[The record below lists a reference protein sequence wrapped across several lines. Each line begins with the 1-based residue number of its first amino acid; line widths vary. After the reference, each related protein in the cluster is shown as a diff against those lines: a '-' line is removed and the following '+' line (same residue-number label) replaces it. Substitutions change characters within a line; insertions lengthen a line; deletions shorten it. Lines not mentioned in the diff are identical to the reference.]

1 MRNKAAEQP
10 LLILFNHPI
19 SVFRVNGVI
28 NQFEKFY
35 ETYAITANDKMYVAP
50 ADRLNI
56 WG

>member
-19 SVFRVNGVI
+19 SVFRVNGVV

-35 ETYAITANDKMYVAP
+35 ETYGITANDKMYVAA
-50 ADRLNI
+50 ADRLNV